1 MVNATLT
8 FTKIVNALL
17 TDYADLPIGKGDPRM
32 SPRLTIA
39 ALIASAAALA
49 ACHGKDQRNLDKLDN
64 QLAANSADA
73 ALTGALN
80 SQIMVDPTLAQQSN
94 ANAVRPPAKPYSGA
108 VPPSGSTGG
117 GQADTGPLRHA
128 PAASGTC
135 PECAT
140 RKGALT
146 LGELA
151 HRQQGTGMG
160 GCSSDVKYS
169 AGWVNRLG
177 DLPVYP
183 GAQVSE
189 AAGSNH
195 PGCALRIVSFT
206 TTAPAT
212 RVIDWYY
219 TQAIK
224 LGYDGEQQTDSKE
237 RVLGGTRSKDGG
249 AYVVFVD
256 PSDGGGSSVDLVV
269 NNGR

>member
-1 MVNATLT
+1 M
-8 FTKIVNALL
+8 
-17 TDYADLPIGKGDPRM
+17 PM
-32 SPRLTIA
+32 SLRRFVPLA
-39 ALIASAAALA
+39 VAVLALA
-49 ACHGKDQRNLDKLDN
+49 GCHSNRNKVDALDN
-64 QLAANSADA
+64 SLVANDQDP

-80 SQIMVDPTLAQQSN
+80 DQIMVDPALTQQ
-94 ANAVRPPAKPYSGA
+94 ANGAAIRPPTHPGSGETPA
-108 VPPSGSTGG
+108 TA
-117 GQADTGPLRHA
+117 GQDKATGPLRHA
-128 PAASGTC
+128 PAASRDC
-135 PECAT
+135 PECAS

-151 HRQQGTGMG
+151 HRQSGTGMG
-160 GCSSDVKYS
+160 GCSANVQYS
-169 AGWVNRLG
+169 AQWVNRLG

-206 TTAPAT
+206 TTAPAD

-219 TQAIK
+219 TQAVK
-224 LGYDGEQQTDSKE
+224 LGYDGEQQTDGHE
-237 RVLGGTRSKDGG
+237 RVLGGTRSRDDG

-256 PSDGGGSSVDLVV
+256 PSDGGGSAVDLVI